1 MCPRPSSAAAVVAL
15 PLLLSAL
22 VLAAEPTGPS
32 EGPHQPRELRI
43 TVQTPP
49 GSINNDNLELFKKR
63 VETLTDGALKISVH
77 VGLVEDSQVIKA
89 VAAGQVEMGGSRI
102 GLFADAVP
110 AIGVFLLPFMFNL
123 LPVQDA
129 AIQTDSPFR
138 RLLDAAVLEKTSAR
152 VLWWSP
158 FGTSILLSKSV
169 PIASPAA
176 MAGKTVRTYDRIS
189 EYLVSSCGGIPVYL
203 GGTEQYNG
211 YKTGKA
217 AVGQAGITFV
227 VARRL
232 WEVMDTLANTRHFAD
247 GMLMLIN
254 ERTWQSLPPD
264 HRRILEEAA
273 AEAQKAILVD
283 LQQRE
288 TEGYALAAK
297 NGMKIREITPDEVA
311 EWRACSTP
319 VLETFMSNAGEL
331 GRRLMEAYGQLRT
344 QPCCSAGTPGD
355 FIRR

>member
-1 MCPRPSSAAAVVAL
+1 MCRRTTSGAAIVA
-15 PLLLSAL
+15 LLLSAPAP
-22 VLAAEPTGPS
+22 AAESTRTS
-32 EGPHQPRELRI
+32 EGLSQPRELRI

-63 VETLTDGALKISVH
+63 VETSTDGALKISVH
-77 VGLVEDSQVIKA
+77 VGLIEDSQVIKA
-89 VAAGQVEMGGSRI
+89 VAAGQVDMGGSRI

-110 AIGVFLLPFMFNL
+110 AISIFLLPFMFNL

-129 AIQTDSPFR
+129 ALQTDSPFR
-138 RLLDAAVLEKTSAR
+138 RLLDAAVLEKTRAR

-176 MAGKTVRTYDRIS
+176 MAGKTVRTYDKIS
-189 EYLVSSCGGIPVYL
+189 ENLVSSCGGVPVYL
-203 GGTEQYNG
+203 GGTEQYDG

-247 GMLMLIN
+247 GMLILIN
-254 ERTWQSLPPD
+254 EQTWGSLAPD
-264 HRRILEEAA
+264 QRRIVEEAA
-273 AEAQKAILVD
+273 AEAQKAILID
-283 LQQRE
+283 LHRRE
-288 TEGYALAAK
+288 TDGYALAAK

-319 VLETFMSNAGEL
+319 VLETFMTSAGEL
-331 GRRLMEAYGQLRT
+331 GQRLMEAYGQLRT
-344 QPCCSAGTPGD
+344 RPCCSAGTPGV
-355 FIRR
+355 FTRR